1 MSSATTS
8 AMSAPAPQRAECD
21 SGVQHGVDT
30 YARVLRSAGGDQIE
44 AFVRGGEGRGLGAA
58 LYRAPPSL
66 EVSVPALPVSR
77 LSVNLTHSRVGG
89 GIDGER
95 LRHFDAAR
103 YALFLTPAGAPMV
116 FRKDV
121 PSRHIN
127 IYFHAGTFDGDSD
140 TAASPLAVPQPLF
153 NVVVPGIRHLADQ
166 LVEEMQS
173 AGMLNAN
180 AADSLARLL
189 LVHVARHLQ
198 HAAASSRALTPA
210 VLARLREH
218 VEAHLSER
226 ILVADLARAAGL
238 SQDRFAVAF
247 KEQTGQS
254 PHQFVLALRLEHAAD
269 LLSHSRLAVADVAHA
284 CGFASQQHLT
294 NVMHRQLGITPRRFR
309 ESKQSL

>member
-1 MSSATTS
+1 MSIATS
-8 AMSAPAPQRAECD
+8 PPAPERD

-30 YARVLRSAGGDQIE
+30 YARALRSAGGDQIE

-58 LYRAPPSL
+58 LYRAPPF

-77 LSVNLTHSRVGG
+77 LSVNLTHARVGG

-95 LRHFDAAR
+95 LRHFDAGR

-127 IYFHAGTFDGDSD
+127 IYFHAGTFDDDSD
-140 TAASPLAVPQPLF
+140 TASSPLAVSQPLF
-153 NVVVPGIRHLADQ
+153 NVAVPGIRGLADQ
-166 LVEEMQS
+166 LVQEMQ
-173 AGMLNAN
+173 APGMLNAD

-189 LVHVARHLQ
+189 LVQVARHLR
-198 HAAASSRALTPA
+198 RAPA
-210 VLARLREH
+210 PSQTLPPALLARLRDY
-218 VEAHLSER
+218 VMAHLGER
-226 ILVADLARAAGL
+226 VLVADLAREAGL
-238 SQDRFAVAF
+238 SQDRFAAAY

-254 PHQFVLALRLEHAAD
+254 PHQFVLALRLEHATD
-269 LLSHSRLAVADVAHA
+269 LLSHSRLSVADVAHS